1 PPFDENL
8 SIFDAIDKE
17 DILIIQPFESFDP
30 VYKFIKE
37 ASKDPEVIS
46 IRMTLYRVEKN
57 SNIVQALIDA
67 ASDGIQVTVMVELKA
82 RFDEENNLHW
92 AKALENAG
100 AHVIYGITGFKVH
113 AKVSQVIRKKGDK
126 LKFYMHLST
135 GNYNA
140 SSAKIYT

>member
-1 PPFDENL
+1 MKNL

-113 AKVSQVIRKKGDK
+113 AKVSQVIRKKVIS
-126 LKFYMHLST
+126 LNF
-135 GNYNA
+135 
-140 SSAKIYT
+140 ICI

>member
-1 PPFDENL
+1 
-8 SIFDAIDKE
+8 
-17 DILIIQPFESFDP
+17 
-30 VYKFIKE
+30 
-37 ASKDPEVIS
+37 
-46 IRMTLYRVEKN
+46 
-57 SNIVQALIDA
+57 
-67 ASDGIQVTVMVELKA
+67 MVELKA

-113 AKVSQVIRKKGDK
+113 AKVSQVIRKQGDK

-140 SSAKIYT
+140 SSAKIYTDVSYFTSKAGICKRYDKLFPHLIGL

>member
-1 PPFDENL
+1 YTPKTLPPFDENL
-8 SIFDAIDKE
+8 SIFDAVEKE

-67 ASDGIQVTVMVELKA
+67 ASDGKQVTVMVEL
-82 RFDEENNLHW
+82 
-92 AKALENAG
+92 
-100 AHVIYGITGFKVH
+100 
-113 AKVSQVIRKKGDK
+113 
-126 LKFYMHLST
+126 
-135 GNYNA
+135 
-140 SSAKIYT
+140 